1 MIDLTTWL
9 LRQTGETAIRAR
21 RALEIERDG
30 DTQYVREMIDNIAVL
45 QQPDGS
51 FDFSPMQTAGVV
63 NLSVD
68 LLSAGARHP
77 LFPRAASYFFN
88 VLMRQPGY
96 AGAVA
101 VSPGSQREAC
111 DLCGFFGP
119 YDTRN
124 LPETL
129 AYGAQ
134 EMNEYRVYEPLL
146 GPKSPVRSERR
157 SSLDRAGPSSCYAW
171 GLIPLCYIIEAL
183 CRAGY
188 AEDARLAP
196 ALNVLLGVQR
206 QSGGW
211 CRNLG
216 GHPSCTLHAL
226 RALGAHP
233 KLRESIYAEKA
244 LAFFRSS
251 WSRVN
256 LFAALRAVAAFD
268 LPIAKETIHEILAIL
283 LPRQHSD
290 GTFGAPCRIERV
302 TAVLAACKVVNDIPL

>member
-1 MIDLTTWL
+1 
-9 LRQTGETAIRAR
+9 
-21 RALEIERDG
+21 
-30 DTQYVREMIDNIAVL
+30 
-45 QQPDGS
+45 
-51 FDFSPMQTAGVV
+51 
-63 NLSVD
+63 
-68 LLSAGARHP
+68 
-77 LFPRAASYFFN
+77 
-88 VLMRQPGY
+88 
-96 AGAVA
+96 
-101 VSPGSQREAC
+101 
-111 DLCGFFGP
+111 
-119 YDTRN
+119 
-124 LPETL
+124 
-129 AYGAQ
+129 
-134 EMNEYRVYEPLL
+134 MNEYRVYEPLL